1 VEGVLQQQEPSVGP
15 ATTPGE
21 AGGVRRRRRGEEL
34 HQAIFDAVLVELR
47 EQGYAGLTMDG
58 VAARAQTG
66 KATLYRRWPSK
77 VELVVAALD
86 FAMPKVR
93 VPADRGD
100 LRGELLDVLHQLAEE
115 IGSPSGEAARGLIAE
130 LVRSPALAR
139 AVRPFLVDSVMAPT
153 LEVLRRAAV
162 RGEIPVSALT
172 PRYAS
177 IGTDLLRQ
185 HALANGTPV
194 PDEAITEIVDDILL
208 PLMRGLAT
216 T

>member
-1 VEGVLQQQEPSVGP
+1 L
-15 ATTPGE
+15 
-21 AGGVRRRRRGEEL
+21 RRRRRGQEL
-34 HQAIFDAVLVELR
+34 HAAIVDAVLGELR

-66 KATLYRRWPSK
+66 KATLYRRWQSK
-77 VELVVAALD
+77 VELVVAALE
-86 FAMPKVR
+86 FAMPKMR

-130 LVRSPALAR
+130 LVRSPALAQ
-139 AVRPFLVDSVMAPT
+139 AVRPFLADSVTAPT

-185 HALANGTPV
+185 HALVNGSPV
-194 PDEAITEIVDDILL
+194 PDEAITEIVDGILL

>member
-1 VEGVLQQQEPSVGP
+1 
-15 ATTPGE
+15 
-21 AGGVRRRRRGEEL
+21 
-34 HQAIFDAVLVELR
+34 
-47 EQGYAGLTMDG
+47 M
-58 VAARAQTG
+58 AANA
-66 KATLYRRWPSK
+66 PSK
-77 VELVVAALD
+77 VELVVAALE
-86 FAMPKVR
+86 FAMPKIR

-100 LRGELLDVLHQLAEE
+100 LRGELQDVLHQLAEE
-115 IGSPSGEAARGLIAE
+115 IVRPSGEAARGLIAE
-130 LVRSPALAR
+130 LARSPALAR
-139 AVRPFLVDSVMAPT
+139 AVRPFLTDSVTAPA

-185 HALANGTPV
+185 YILVNGSPV
-194 PDEAITEIVDDILL
+194 PDEAITEIVDGILL

>member
-1 VEGVLQQQEPSVGP
+1 
-15 ATTPGE
+15 
-21 AGGVRRRRRGEEL
+21 
-34 HQAIFDAVLVELR
+34 VELR

-77 VELVVAALD
+77 LELIVAALD

-93 VPADRGD
+93 VPDDRGD

-115 IGSPSGEAARGLIAE
+115 MASVSGEAARGLIAE

-139 AVRPFLVDSVMAPT
+139 AIRPFLADSVIAPT

-185 HALANGTPV
+185 HALVNGNPV
-194 PDEAITEIVDDILL
+194 PEEVITEIVDGILL
-208 PLMRGLAT
+208 PLMRGLVT